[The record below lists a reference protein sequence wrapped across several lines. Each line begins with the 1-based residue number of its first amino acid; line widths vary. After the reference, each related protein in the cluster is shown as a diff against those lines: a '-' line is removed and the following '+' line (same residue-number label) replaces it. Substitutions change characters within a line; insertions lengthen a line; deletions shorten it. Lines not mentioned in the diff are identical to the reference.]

1 MYSSFSKTEMNLI
14 AGMIEMR
21 KFAFQELMYA
31 IVVASSYGL
40 LLGLLYNTSSD
51 FWIFFAWLLMIG
63 LHIVGIIAIDKME
76 EGKQKKEI
84 E

>member
-1 MYSSFSKTEMNLI
+1 
-14 AGMIEMR
+14 MR

-40 LLGLLYNTSSD
+40 LLGLMYNTSSD
-51 FWIFFAWLLMIG
+51 VWIFFVWILMLC
-63 LHIVGIIAIDKME
+63 LHFAGIIAIERME
-76 EGKQKKEI
+76 EGKQKKMTDEQQRG

>member
-1 MYSSFSKTEMNLI
+1 MISTYSKTEIDLT
-14 AGMIEMR
+14 AGIIEMR

-40 LLGLLYNTSSD
+40 LLGLIYNTLSD
-51 FWIFFAWLLMIG
+51 FWIFFVWILMIC
-63 LHIVGIIAIDKME
+63 LHFAGIIAIDKMDE
-76 EGKQKKEI
+76 EKKKKEI

>member
-1 MYSSFSKTEMNLI
+1 
-14 AGMIEMR
+14 MIKMR

-40 LLGLLYNTSSD
+40 LLGLMYNTSSD
-51 FWIFFAWLLMIG
+51 VWIFFVWILMLC
-63 LHIVGIIAIDKME
+63 LHFAGIIAIERME
-76 EGKQKKEI
+76 EGKQKKMTDEQQRG

>member
-1 MYSSFSKTEMNLI
+1 
-14 AGMIEMR
+14 MIQMR

-51 FWIFFAWLLMIG
+51 VWIFFLWILMICF
-63 LHIVGIIAIDKME
+63 HIMGIIAIERME
-76 EGKQKKEI
+76 EGKKKKETS
-84 E
+84 EK